1 MSDHQDDFERELRRV
16 LHDDRWS
23 LTPPTDSLERVHRGA
38 ARRRRRRRA
47 AASGLSALSV
57 IAVAV
62 LALTI
67 PQQLRTQQGGSAS
80 SVRTSASASARTK
93 ATRPSPEFTAQ
104 RPTSSARSSGSE
116 STTKATTLGGPVP
129 AHFAAASMTA
139 TSTSTFWVLG
149 TAPCKNPVCTSIV
162 RTQDAGR
169 SFRGMPAP
177 RAPLSTNPTG
187 SNTVSDL
194 RFADADNG
202 YAFGGS
208 LWTTHDGARTW
219 QQHQLPGTVLSV
231 EAAQGTAWALVKSG
245 STHRLY
251 RSPTSEDSWSR
262 VDLPSALDDTTPDL
276 VLQPGLVVVLG
287 SSSGSAVAFV
297 STDGGRTFHQRQNP
311 CPVAFGA
318 PSLSAASGTL
328 WVFCAT
334 GTQGRPYAS
343 TDGARSWTPV
353 SGTPPGG
360 WANSTVI
367 GGRSASSA
375 VLASGGRL
383 YGVTTGG
390 GVQRES
396 APSVAAGTS
405 LRFVGFT
412 TPQLGYAIVTP
423 PSTSAL
429 LRSTDGGRTWSVV
442 HPRG

>member
-1 MSDHQDDFERELRRV
+1 MSERDDFERELRRV

-23 LTPPTDSLERVHRGA
+23 LTPPPNSLDRVHAG
-38 ARRRRRRRA
+38 ARRRRRRRRV

-67 PQQLRTQQGGSAS
+67 PRQMTNQQGSA
-80 SVRTSASASARTK
+80 ASSARTNTT
-93 ATRPSPEFTAQ
+93 AAQPTQPTPEFT
-104 RPTSSARSSGSE
+104 RPRSESSVAPSPRSSAVQNSPH
-116 STTKATTLGGPVP
+116 ATVGGPVP

-149 TAPCKNPVCTSIV
+149 TAPCTSPPCTSVV
-162 RTQDAGR
+162 RTEDAGR
-169 SFRGMPAP
+169 TFRGMPAP
-177 RAPLSTNPTG
+177 KAPLSTSPMG

-194 RFADADNG
+194 RFADATDG

-219 QQHQLPGTVLSV
+219 RQQQLPGLVLKV

-251 RSPTSEDSWSR
+251 RSAASSDSWSR
-262 VDLPSALDDTTPDL
+262 VALPAPLDDTTPDL
-276 VLQPGLVVVLG
+276 VLQPGLVAVLG
-287 SSSGSAVAFV
+287 GSSGSAVAFV
-297 STDGGRTFHQRQNP
+297 STDGGRTFQQRENP

-318 PSLSAASGTL
+318 PSLSAADGTL
-328 WVFCAT
+328 WAFCPT

-343 TDGARSWTPV
+343 TDDARSWTPI
-353 SGTPPGG
+353 SGAPAGG
-360 WANSTVI
+360 WANSSVI

-383 YGVTTGG
+383 YRVTTGG

-396 APSVAAGTS
+396 SPSIGAGTS

-412 TPQLGYAIVTP
+412 TPQLGYAVLAR
-423 PSTSAL
+423 PSTSSL

-442 HPRG
+442 RYPQG